1 MIKHLHSGWAYLA
14 LIILIVA
21 FVNALMGMN
30 SKREFKAK
38 DLRLSLFTL
47 IIMHIQFI
55 LGFVMYYL
63 SPFYTHMKEVGMGA
77 TMKDTTARLFIVEHP
92 LMMIIAIVLITMG
105 FSKHK
110 KKTENAA
117 KFKTITI
124 FYGLALLLVLAR
136 IPWQQ
141 WFAA

>member
-14 LIILIVA
+14 LIILLVA

-47 IIMHIQFI
+47 IFMHIQLI

-63 SPFYTHMKEVGMGA
+63 SPFYTHLKEVGMGA
-77 TMKDTTARLFIVEHP
+77 TMKDATARLIVVEHP

-110 KKTENAA
+110 KKTEDAA

-124 FYGLALLLVLAR
+124 FYGIALLLVLAR
-136 IPWQQ
+136 IPWQA
-141 WFAA
+141 WFAS